1 MKNQIK
7 LLGYPIAIIF
17 LFAIVA
23 SLVYNWPTT
32 IYFAVVSLILFLIE
46 LLKGRR
52 NPEALCFIIVVLI
65 MIIIYKA
72 LT

>member
-1 MKNQIK
+1 MNNQIK
-7 LLGYPIAIIF
+7 LLGYPIALIL
-17 LFAIVA
+17 LFATVV
-23 SLVYNWPTT
+23 SLIYNCNLT

-52 NPEALCFIIVVLI
+52 NSEALIFIIIVLI